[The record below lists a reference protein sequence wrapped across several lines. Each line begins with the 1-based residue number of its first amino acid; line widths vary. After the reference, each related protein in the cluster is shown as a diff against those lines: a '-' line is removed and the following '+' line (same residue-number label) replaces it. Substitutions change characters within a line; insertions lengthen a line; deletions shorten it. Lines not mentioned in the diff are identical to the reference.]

1 MTVLFWFDCSVWLYF
16 VFLGCV
22 QDGQIKRRIAPK
34 HRVNSIVFV
43 TVSGLQTFLS
53 FPPLSVEGSPRARW
67 DFACTVVFWHAQKHY
82 VQCPQQFR
90 SVWWF
95 DPTRWYVLWCVH
107 DVSDVR
113 AHITCNRTGTI
124 VTVVMVPVQVVFVCI
139 YMIIYMY
146 IKWYILENSL
156 FLRDSGSDNDI
167 ASEPSLLPAW
177 RFAYSV
183 LS

>member
-1 MTVLFWFDCSVWLYF
+1 MTALFWFDCSVWLYF

-22 QDGQIKRRIAPK
+22 QDGQIKRCIAPK

-53 FPPLSVEGSPRARW
+53 FPPLSVESSPRARW

-95 DPTRWYVLWCVH
+95 DPTWLHVFAICTWCL
-107 DVSDVR
+107 SDKR
-113 AHITCNRTGTI
+113 AHITHNRIGTVI
-124 VTVVMVPVQVVFVCI
+124 TVVMVPLRVVCI
-139 YMIIYMY
+139 YTIIYFREQFVF
-146 IKWYILENSL
+146 KRQW
-156 FLRDSGSDNDI
+156 F
-167 ASEPSLLPAW
+167 W
-177 RFAYSV
+177 
-183 LS
+183 